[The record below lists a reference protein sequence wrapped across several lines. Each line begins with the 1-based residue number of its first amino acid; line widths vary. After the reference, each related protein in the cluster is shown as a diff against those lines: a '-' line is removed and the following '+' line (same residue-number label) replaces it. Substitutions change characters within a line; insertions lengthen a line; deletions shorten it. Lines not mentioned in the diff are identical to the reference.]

1 MTARRSIKLPLVLLG
16 MSLIAAAG
24 FVVAFP
30 AVEGLGNKVKLPV
43 FHGALT
49 WVNLALF
56 TALGLAGLVYVFSR
70 SARIYPWEEA
80 LRWVGISIWATGS
93 LLGFTAA
100 MQTWDFTGAS
110 SSSRLEIVGADPRLM
125 AQFWI
130 MLAGLALIAIGL
142 LIEDRL
148 WLAAG
153 DVIFVVFTW
162 MVLLRAVLGPGRA
175 LHPDSP
181 VLNSDELG
189 IKALFFGIV
198 IALAVALFS
207 VTWIVRTVRNKAVSG
222 AGDSALPEPVSDA
235 A

>member
-1 MTARRSIKLPLVLLG
+1 MTARRSITLPLVLLG
-16 MSLIAAAG
+16 ASLVAAAG

-30 AVEGLGNKVKLPV
+30 AVEGLGTKVKLPV

-49 WVNLALF
+49 WVNLAVF
-56 TALGLAGLVYVFSR
+56 TTLGIAALVYVFSR
-70 SARIYPWEEA
+70 NERVYPWEEA

-93 LLGFTAA
+93 VLGFTAA

-110 SSSRLEIVGADPRLM
+110 SASRWEIVGADPRLM

-130 MLAGLALIAIGL
+130 MLGGLALIAVGL

-153 DVIFVVFTW
+153 DVIFVVLTW

-181 VLNSDELG
+181 VLNSDEIL

-198 IALAVALFS
+198 IALGLAVFS
-207 VTWIVRTVRNKAVSG
+207 VTWVVRTIRGKAASQES
-222 AGDSALPEPVSDA
+222 DPTLPQPVSDA